1 MPVSRATARMLR
13 PSPKIQPRIFI
24 AVSITNTCSSSVPK
38 RTDVNNA
45 GGSVLDDHNPP
56 KWVTFACR
64 FTVVAEP
71 LDVLRRI
78 FEEYDLHALSG
89 VISAFGV
96 ETSSSVSQESIQS
109 F

>member
-56 KWVTFACR
+56 KWVSFACR
-64 FTVVAEP
+64 FTVLSLALPGLAEG
-71 LDVLRRI
+71 LARRRAGPDGQI
-78 FEEYDLHALSG
+78 LGHAG
-89 VISAFGV
+89 
-96 ETSSSVSQESIQS
+96 ESQRIGP
-109 F
+109 